1 MVSSLRRILT
11 NYILLVAFVILV
23 VASSWVNA
31 AIAVEIDPD
40 TRTVPLNASGEQIM
54 LTTKQL
60 AVGQRKFNSSCAQC
74 HLDGG
79 TKTNPDVDLS
89 SRTLAL
95 ATPPRDNVEGIV
107 DYLENPVTYDGSES
121 IAELHPSTKRSDIFP
136 KMRDL
141 TNEDLRAI
149 AGYILV
155 QPKVVGEQWGGGK
168 PKR

>member
-1 MVSSLRRILT
+1 MVSLFRKIFTGNILFAAFT
-11 NYILLVAFVILV
+11 ILILII
-23 VASSWVNA
+23 SWMHT
-31 AIAVEIDPD
+31 AIAAEIDPD
-40 TRTVPLNASGEQIM
+40 IRTVPLNASGEQIM

-89 SRTLAL
+89 SRTLAV

-107 DYLENPVTYDGSES
+107 DYMENPVTYDGSAS
-121 IAELHPSTKRSDIFP
+121 LAEFHPSISRSDLFP

-141 TNEDLRAI
+141 SNEDLRAI

-155 QPKVVGEQWGGGK
+155 QPKVMGEQWGGGK